1 VYIFVKIIV
10 LKRILLLFMLFVCS
24 QQLVFSQSSFN
35 LGLGV
40 GHQFGLPGLR
50 ACYTLKKMEYS
61 VNSGISQGT
70 LCFGSG
76 ISYRLAGNKIGEN
89 YLTYN
94 LGMFLFKESGVYN
107 STITPVFVHSLTNN
121 IELGFEESRFKI
133 RVGYGFM
140 YLPNTSFAKRSFA
153 PSLSLGVILP
163 IWKKD

>member
-1 VYIFVKIIV
+1 MK
-10 LKRILLLFMLFVCS
+10 KILLLLALIYS
-24 QQLVFSQSSFN
+24 HQLAFGQSSLN
-35 LGLGV
+35 IGLGV
-40 GHQFGLPGLR
+40 GHQFGLPGIR
-50 ACYTLKKMEYS
+50 ACYKLNKMEYS
-61 VNSGISQGT
+61 VNGGISQGT

-76 ISYRLAGNKIGEN
+76 ISYLLAGNEVIEN

-121 IELGFEESRFKI
+121 FEFKFEESRFKL

-140 YLPNTSFAKRSFA
+140 YLPNTSFAKRGFA
-153 PSLSLGVILP
+153 PSLSFGVILP